1 MVGRKRKPVRRE
13 KNGRAIRGPIPD
25 QRAHALDWPS
35 RSHLPAKDRLSEKA
49 ATPLGGLN
57 ILGVITNEEYEA
69 GRRFAGIV
77 MQYRAV
83 IEAPNPAPGGN
94 DHGGRGF
101 IDEAESE
108 RRKSAYDGVYEQG
121 FNAIE
126 SRSLRW
132 AARKWVKDVA
142 VYDES
147 CPGGLPMEALKL
159 GLSTL
164 ATYFGLTGTRKSQN
178 VRNVK

>member
-1 MVGRKRKPVRRE
+1 
-13 KNGRAIRGPIPD
+13 
-25 QRAHALDWPS
+25 
-35 RSHLPAKDRLSEKA
+35 LPEKDRLSEKA

-77 MQYRAV
+77 MAYRAV
-83 IEAPNPAPGGN
+83 IEAPNPAPGGI
-94 DHGGRGF
+94 DHQGRGH
-101 IDEAESE
+101 ISDDESK
-108 RRKSAYDGVYEQG
+108 RRKAAYDGVYERG
-121 FNAIE
+121 FDGIQ
-126 SRSLRW
+126 SRPLRW

-142 VYDES
+142 VYDQS
-147 CPGGLPMEALKL
+147 CPGGLPLEALKL

-164 ATYFGLTGTRKSQN
+164 ATYFGLTGTGKSCS

>member
-1 MVGRKRKPVRRE
+1 MVGRKRKPVKRE

-77 MQYRAV
+77 MRYRAV

-94 DHGGRGF
+94 DQGGRTF
-101 IDEAESE
+101 IPMDESE
-108 RRKSAYDGVYEQG
+108 RRTVDYNQAHNKG
-121 FNAIE
+121 FAAIE
-126 SRSLRW
+126 DFSLRQK
-132 AARKWVKDVA
+132 ARKWVKDVA